1 MLRETKEAVV
11 AVVYSWCNIV
21 NGRFLNLF
29 ILTQSMLIVET
40 ACRRYMIAHSHRAH
54 KTTVLP
60 EPEIH
65 RVDLESRSTLRLL

>member
-1 MLRETKEAVV
+1 
-11 AVVYSWCNIV
+11 
-21 NGRFLNLF
+21 
-29 ILTQSMLIVET
+29 MLIVET